1 MEKKFK
7 LPKPFAIQWLEALRS
22 GKYLQGGGTLA
33 QPVYIN
39 TPPPTDV
46 ESNNYRF
53 CCLGVAG
60 HICGNRATS
69 LTRGFLYVD
78 KGATLVNIPKE
89 LSMSTHDDLEN
100 HPLVQVLS
108 NLNDGITT
116 GRYIGGY
123 NLRPDV
129 SAKID
134 IVFHDQGEYKFSFAE
149 IADFIED
156 NTEFYEPEIQ

>member
-22 GKYLQGGGTLA
+22 GKYIQGGGTLA
-33 QPVYIN
+33 RPIFLEL
-39 TPPPTDV
+39 TPPTDNDLDNF
-46 ESNNYRF
+46 SF

-60 HICGNRATS
+60 MICGNRPTS
-69 LTRGFLYVD
+69 LSRGFLYTD
-78 KGATLVNIPKE
+78 RGSTLVNIPKE
-89 LSMSTHDDLEN
+89 LTMSTNDDLEN
-100 HPLVQVLS
+100 HPMIQVLS

-123 NLRPDV
+123 NIRPEV
-129 SAKID
+129 SEKID
-134 IVFHDQGEYKFSFAE
+134 AIFLEGKEYRFSFAE

-156 NTEFYEPEIQ
+156 NTEFYEA